1 MAWREDRRPDAVDS
15 MKKRR
20 DNIPGE
26 VAKVYRD
33 YAPKLRGKLS
43 VLRSLILKTA
53 TKTEGVGPLEE
64 ALKWGQASFLT
75 VKSGSGSTIRID
87 RMKNSDEK
95 YALYFHCQTGLV
107 PAFRELYPEKFEF
120 SGNRAIVLDVNKKPD
135 EKALAHC
142 IALAL
147 TYHARK
153 AGKK

>member
-1 MAWREDRRPDAVDS
+1 LARRSPPRCGGFDEEAQRQHSRRSRESVS
-15 MKKRR
+15 S
-20 DNIPGE
+20 
-26 VAKVYRD
+26 

-43 VLRSLILKTA
+43 ALRSLILKTA

-120 SGNRAIVLDVNKKPD
+120 SRQPRHRSGCEQEARREGARALHRARADVSRAKGRKP
-135 EKALAHC
+135 
-142 IALAL
+142 
-147 TYHARK
+147 R
-153 AGKK
+153 